1 MKQSTPGRA
10 LMLFFAAFLLLMVIL
25 PLLYP
30 GGSFTGLD
38 GRSGVIENW
47 EKLRFAD
54 PLTRAVYTMG
64 DLFCHQ
70 EEWRSFMINGSQMAF
85 CQRDVSIL
93 AGVVLGLFVT
103 DRTADRFYAGDKL
116 FLILGAVMLVSTGIE
131 WLIEHSFEVDLLAA
145 RAATGVLT
153 GIGIALILQYVIA
166 KDYELIVKLK

>member
-1 MKQSTPGRA
+1 
-10 LMLFFAAFLLLMVIL
+10 MLFFAVFLLLMVIL

-30 GGSFTGLD
+30 SGSFTGLD
-38 GRSGVIENW
+38 GRSGVVENW

-54 PLTRAVYTMG
+54 PLTRAIYAMG

-85 CQRDVSIL
+85 CQRDVAIL

-116 FLILGAVMLVSTGIE
+116 FFILGVLMLAPTGIE
-131 WLIEHSFEVDLLAA
+131 WLIEHTFEVNLLAA
-145 RAATGVLT
+145 RVATGVLA
-153 GIGIALILQYVIA
+153 GIGIALIMQYAIA
-166 KDYELIVKLK
+166 KDYELLVKLK